1 MLNQSHLHF
10 GINLYDEVKQEYLI
24 INNYDFC
31 LAFWRKTYKYKL
43 STFSRAHGVV
53 RKNRNDDLTL
63 GSMQKHLIS
72 ILRLKPSKPP

>member
-1 MLNQSHLHF
+1 MLLNHGHSLMQNTFDS
-10 GINLYDEVKQEYLI
+10 
-24 INNYDFC
+24 YDFC

-72 ILRLKPSKPP
+72 ILRLKPSKPS

>member
-1 MLNQSHLHF
+1 M
-10 GINLYDEVKQEYLI
+10 
-24 INNYDFC
+24 
-31 LAFWRKTYKYKL
+31 L

-72 ILRLKPSKPP
+72 ILRFKPSKPP

>member
-1 MLNQSHLHF
+1 MLSQGFDS
-10 GINLYDEVKQEYLI
+10 
-24 INNYDFC
+24 YDFR